1 MVINVKIKC
10 AYHLCNKETEQTKS
24 VKSHLHFMKGTIPV
38 TEERQY
44 CSKQCAEND
53 QMAHELYP
61 LNLIF
66 RQFSFMPDITAP

>member
-1 MVINVKIKC
+1 MINVKIKC

-53 QMAHELYP
+53 QMAHEL
-61 LNLIF
+61 
-66 RQFSFMPDITAP
+66 